1 MNNLNTS
8 AETLLFQ
15 KTHIFFHQINLFIT
29 YETDQSKSF
38 STVPFPGIPP
48 KTSLT
53 FKVPKWTAPPQSR
66 SYRVFALTVLLSR
79 PILQQS
85 RLAWTIGN
93 GGLQE
98 LSTEVDIGHG
108 GFVNCTSQPGGQAG
122 DWTSRVLDVVV
133 VSHARFPPFTLCFY
147 SVCHSCLHRCDLLRC
162 GESGM
167 GERKRW

>member
-1 MNNLNTS
+1 MS
-8 AETLLFQ
+8 
-15 KTHIFFHQINLFIT
+15 
-29 YETDQSKSF
+29 YETNQGKSF
-38 STVPFPGIPP
+38 STIPFPGISP

-53 FKVPKWTAPPQSR
+53 FKVPKWTATHRRNPV

-108 GFVNCTSQPGGQAG
+108 GFVNCTSQSASQAG
-122 DWTSRVLDVVV
+122 GRAGDCTSRVLDVVV
-133 VSHARFPPFTLCFY
+133 VSHARFPPFTLCFR
-147 SVCHSCLHRCDLLRC
+147 VFQ
-162 GESGM
+162 
-167 GERKRW
+167 